1 MSFKLKRASS
11 VVYWKPFSSIFV
23 IGYGSTRRNQMVGLS
38 GVFGFARRSCC
49 G

>member
-1 MSFKLKRASS
+1 MNIKLKGTSS
-11 VVYWKPFSSIFV
+11 VVYWKPFLPILV
-23 IGYGSTRRNQMVGLS
+23 ICYGTIRRNQMGGFS